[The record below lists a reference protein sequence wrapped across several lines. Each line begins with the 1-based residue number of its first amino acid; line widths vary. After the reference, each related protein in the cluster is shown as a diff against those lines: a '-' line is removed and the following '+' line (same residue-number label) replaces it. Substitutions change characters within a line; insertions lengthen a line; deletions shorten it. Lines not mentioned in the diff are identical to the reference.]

1 MSHRVIA
8 ARIVEDLE
16 HDAAFHLR
24 MGCPAPMA
32 EAPLRERLVDALTEI
47 EDARQSLDDRAEEIQ
62 SLRDVIRK
70 LKPVYCEHPELD
82 HGMPTIESAEGNARC
97 NAPWAKI
104 VAKRGRR

>member
-32 EAPLRERLVDALTEI
+32 EAPLRERLVDALAEI
-47 EDARQSLDDRAEEIQ
+47 EDLRETVDDKAEED
-62 SLRDVIRK
+62 R
-70 LKPVYCEHPELD
+70 
-82 HGMPTIESAEGNARC
+82 MPPR
-97 NAPWAKI
+97 
-104 VAKRGRR
+104 